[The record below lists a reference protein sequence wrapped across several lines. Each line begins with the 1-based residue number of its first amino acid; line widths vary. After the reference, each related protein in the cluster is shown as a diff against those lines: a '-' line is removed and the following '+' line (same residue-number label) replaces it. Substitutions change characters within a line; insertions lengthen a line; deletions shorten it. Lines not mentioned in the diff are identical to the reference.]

1 MAEAAPATTLEL
13 SAPAPAAGS
22 PAPPPQKLDELM
34 LAMDVVD
41 TLRHQDSLVARE
53 LDETRREANLI
64 ERLRQIY
71 RGQGIEVP
79 DRVLAEGVRALKES
93 RFVYTPPEPGLGR
106 TLATAWVNRGRAGKA
121 LLGLL
126 AAAGIGWGAY
136 QVGVVRP
143 AQERAEQTRAQTER
157 EQRELADLLPRAL
170 EQGHQ
175 DVLAEARVDAARQRA
190 DQILA
195 DGRAALAR
203 RDAPGAKKAIGDLE
217 ELRADLRREYV
228 LRIVSRPNEPSG
240 VWRVPARN
248 PNARNYYV
256 VVEPVAPDGRILS
269 LPVASEEDGRTQTVS
284 KWAVRVSEDVFNQV
298 RRDKNEDGI
307 VQRNRLGEKRRGSLD
322 VDYLM
327 PVLGGAILTW

>member
-1 MAEAAPATTLEL
+1 MAEAAPATTPEL

-53 LDETRREANLI
+53 LDETRREAQLI
-64 ERLRQIY
+64 ERLRQLY

-79 DRVLAEGVRALKES
+79 DRVLQEGVRALKES
-93 RFVYTPPEPGLGR
+93 RFVYTPPHPGLAR
-106 TLATAWVNRGRAGKA
+106 TLALAWVHRGRTGKA

-126 AAAGIGWGAY
+126 LMAGIGWGAY

-143 AQERAEQTRAQTER
+143 AQQRTEQARAQTER
-157 EQRELADLLPRAL
+157 EQRELTDLLPRAL

-175 DVLAEARVDAARQRA
+175 EVLAEAQEDDARQRA
-190 DQILA
+190 DHILA
-195 DGRAALAR
+195 DGRSALAR
-203 RDAPGAKKAIGDLE
+203 RDAAGAKKAISDLD

-228 LRIVSRPNEPSG
+228 LRIISRPGEQSG

-248 PNARNYYV
+248 PSARNYYIV
-256 VVEPVAPDGRILS
+256 IEPVAPDGRILS
-269 LPVASEEDGRTQTVS
+269 LPVTSEETGQTQTVS

-298 RRDKNEDGI
+298 RRDKNDDGI
-307 VQRNRLGEKRRGSLD
+307 VQHNRLGEKRRGSLD

-327 PVLGGAILTW
+327 PVLGGTILTW

>member
-1 MAEAAPATTLEL
+1 MADAAFPAT
-13 SAPAPAAGS
+13 APPAPSAVPDA
-22 PAPPPQKLDELM
+22 PTPPPQKLDELM

-41 TLRHQDSLVARE
+41 TLRHQDNLVARE
-53 LDETRREANLI
+53 LDETRREAQLI
-64 ERLRQIY
+64 ERLREIY

-93 RFVYTPPEPGLGR
+93 RFVYTPPKPGLAR
-106 TLATAWVNRGRAGKA
+106 TLALAWVNRGRAGKA

-143 AQERAEQTRAQTER
+143 AQQRAEQARVQAER
-157 EQRELADLLPRAL
+157 EQRELSDLLPRAL
-170 EQGHQ
+170 DQGYQ
-175 DVLAEARVDAARQRA
+175 EVLAEAKVDEARQRA
-190 DQILA
+190 AQILA
-195 DGRAALAR
+195 EGQSALAR

-228 LRIVSRPNEPSG
+228 LRIVSRPGEPSG
-240 VWRVPARN
+240 VYRIPARN
-248 PNARNYYV
+248 PQARNYYI

-269 LPVASEEDGRTQTVS
+269 LPVTSEEDGRTETVS
-284 KWAVRVSEDVFNQV
+284 RWAVRVNQNVYVQV
-298 RRDKNEDGI
+298 RRDKDDDGI
-307 VQRNRLGEKRRGSLD
+307 VQRNRLGEKRRGYLE
-322 VDYLM
+322 VEYLM